1 MKASGTAAQNLL
13 YRSDFPAEILSAI
26 PVVEIKGQS
35 EAVILNH
42 RGILSYLD
50 SEIRVASKL
59 GPIRIC
65 GTGLMVH
72 RMTRERIVLQGT
84 VLRVELYGEA

>member
-65 GTGLMVH
+65 GPGLMVH

-84 VLRVELYGEA
+84 VLRVELDGEV